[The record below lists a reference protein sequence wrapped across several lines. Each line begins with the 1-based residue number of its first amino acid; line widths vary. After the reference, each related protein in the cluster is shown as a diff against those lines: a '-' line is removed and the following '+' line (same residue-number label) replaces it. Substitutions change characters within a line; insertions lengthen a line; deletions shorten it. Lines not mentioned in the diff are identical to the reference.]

1 MNAISIALQEIRY
14 CIPYEVLQLAFVE
27 NEPFVGYVRNE
38 LISLDERIR
47 NSVIR
52 TRVMT
57 NCNLV
62 GGDPITV
69 YLNSP
74 GIQINEILP
83 AEYVITIPKQYTLGR
98 SIIAALSIV
107 SNFGYLNTASFG
119 YTSPLVSSA
128 NNMYNNLSNETI
140 MHSSRLEMIGDN
152 VLIVKDPSMYLFN
165 TALRCVVENDVN
177 MANLHP
183 RFIPA
188 FANLCVLAT
197 KAFIYNHCK
206 IKMDQA
212 FLYGGHELNAV
223 TEIVDSYSDAEQM
236 YQEFLKIQFRKIMY
250 MNSSNNM
257 SRTIR
262 SMFGNNI

>member
-83 AEYVITIPKQYTLGR
+83 AEYVITIPKHYTLGR

-107 SNFGYLNTASFG
+107 SNFD
-119 YTSPLVSSA
+119 
-128 NNMYNNLSNETI
+128 I
-140 MHSSRLEMIGDN
+140 H
-152 VLIVKDPSMYLFN
+152 
-165 TALRCVVENDVN
+165 
-177 MANLHP
+177 LH
-183 RFIPA
+183 
-188 FANLCVLAT
+188 
-197 KAFIYNHCK
+197 
-206 IKMDQA
+206 
-212 FLYGGHELNAV
+212 
-223 TEIVDSYSDAEQM
+223 
-236 YQEFLKIQFRKIMY
+236 
-250 MNSSNNM
+250 
-257 SRTIR
+257 
-262 SMFGNNI
+262 